1 MKPRT
6 VIYKVPDYYSEEL
19 QLAILKSTEDTIG
32 EYLTK
37 LPTIDRIIVAV
48 CSYFVITMPEIFKP
62 DRKDELVYKRQ
73 MLFYF
78 LYHYSGLT
86 ASHIG
91 ALSKPIFSEE
101 TVRHSCKVITEMQYQ
116 PRVVEDLI
124 NIRKL
129 IIVEDAK

>member
-1 MKPRT
+1 
-6 VIYKVPDYYSEEL
+6 
-19 QLAILKSTEDTIG
+19 
-32 EYLTK
+32 
-37 LPTIDRIIVAV
+37 
-48 CSYFVITMPEIFKP
+48 
-62 DRKDELVYKRQ
+62 

-91 ALSKPIFSEE
+91 ALGKPIFSEE
-101 TVRHSCKVITEMQYQ
+101 TVWHSCKVITEMQYQ